1 MSKVCPNCQN
11 TIEQDDRAFCPHCGY
26 AFDMD
31 VRLAM
36 QMQRMLKEQA
46 QEKTIKK
53 EHRSDE
59 APMRPIVTKN
69 EEEDF
74 SKLHRTQK
82 KSSPLPIII
91 GILFVIVII
100 AVIFLLK

>member
-11 TIEQDDRAFCPHCGY
+11 TVEQDDRAFCPHCGY
-26 AFDMD
+26 AFDME

-36 QMQRMLKEQA
+36 QMQRMLKDQA

-53 EHRSDE
+53 EQKNE
-59 APMRPIVTKN
+59 APMRPIVTKDDD
-69 EEEDF
+69 EDF
-74 SKLHRTQK
+74 SKLHRTEK
-82 KSSPLPIII
+82 KSPLPIII

-100 AVIFLLK
+100 AIVFLIK

>member
-11 TIEQDDRAFCPHCGY
+11 TVEQDDRAFCPHCGY
-26 AFDMD
+26 AFDME

-36 QMQRMLKEQA
+36 QMQRMLKDQA

-53 EHRSDE
+53 EQKDE
-59 APMRPIVTKN
+59 APMRPIVTKD

-74 SKLHRTQK
+74 SKLHRTEK

-100 AVIFLLK
+100 AIVFLIK